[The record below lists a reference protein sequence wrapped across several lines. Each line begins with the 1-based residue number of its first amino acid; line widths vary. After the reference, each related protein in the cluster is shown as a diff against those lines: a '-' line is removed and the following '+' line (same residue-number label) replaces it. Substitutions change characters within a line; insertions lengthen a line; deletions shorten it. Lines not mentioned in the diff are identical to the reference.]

1 MTTWLK
7 QSTATDVELGP
18 FVDDTDGKTAET
30 GLTISQ
36 ADCQLIKNGGAAA
49 QKNDS
54 TSATHL
60 AGGHYKV
67 PLNTT
72 DTNTLGRLR
81 LYVNES
87 GALPVWRDFMV
98 LPANTYDSLVGGSDY
113 LDVSA
118 VQIAGSAVSTT
129 TAQIGVN
136 VVQIS
141 EDATAANN
149 AEAFFDGTGYAGTNN
164 VIPTVT
170 TATNVTTVNGLAA
183 GVITA
188 AAIATNAMDADALAA
203 DAVTE
208 IQSGLA
214 TAAALTTIDDFLDTE
229 IAAILADTNELQ
241 TDWVNGGRLDLLIDA
256 IKAKTD
262 NLPTDPADDS
272 DIDTQ
277 LAAIAAYLDTEVAAI
292 LAAVDTE
299 VAAIKTKTDYLPS
312 ATAGAAG
319 GVFIAGSN
327 AATTVAITGN
337 ITGNLSGSVG
347 SVTGAVGSVTGNV
360 GGNVAGSVGS
370 VTGAVGSVTGNVG
383 GNVTGSVGSL
393 AAQAKTDVNAEVVD
407 ALATDTYAEPGSVPA
422 ATSSLKDK
430 LNWLFILARNA
441 RTTTATTDAVRND
454 ANSANVAT
462 STLNDDGTTF
472 TRGEY
477 S

>member
-49 QKNDS
+49 QKNDA
-54 TSATHL
+54 TSASHL

-98 LPANTYDSLVGGSDY
+98 LPANIYDSLVGGSDY
-113 LDVSA
+113 IDVSM
-118 VQIAGSAVSTT
+118 VQVSGSAVSTT

-141 EDATAANN
+141 ADSDGGRTTRR
-149 AEAFFDGTGYAGTNN
+149 AFFDGTGYAGTNN

-188 AAIATNAMDADALAA
+188 AAIATNAIDADALAA

-262 NLPTDPADDS
+262 NLPS
-272 DIDTQ
+272 
-277 LAAIAAYLDTEVAAI
+277 
-292 LAAVDTE
+292 
-299 VAAIKTKTDYLPS
+299 
-312 ATAGAAG
+312 
-319 GVFIAGSN
+319 
-327 AATTVAITGN
+327 
-337 ITGNLSGSVG
+337 
-347 SVTGAVGSVTGNV
+347 
-360 GGNVAGSVGS
+360 
-370 VTGAVGSVTGNVG
+370 
-383 GNVTGSVGSL
+383 
-393 AAQAKTDVNAEVVD
+393 
-407 ALATDTYAEPGSVPA
+407 
-422 ATSSLKDK
+422 
-430 LNWLFILARNA
+430 
-441 RTTTATTDAVRND
+441 
-454 ANSANVAT
+454 
-462 STLNDDGTTF
+462 
-472 TRGEY
+472 
-477 S
+477 